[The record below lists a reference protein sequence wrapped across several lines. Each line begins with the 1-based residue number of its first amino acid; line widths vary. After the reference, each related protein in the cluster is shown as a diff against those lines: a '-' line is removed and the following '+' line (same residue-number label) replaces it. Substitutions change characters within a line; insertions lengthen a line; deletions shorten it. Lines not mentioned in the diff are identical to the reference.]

1 MNQLEFPL
9 QEAAINRIRSYFRTL
24 ENHRRT
30 SIALHGHVKP
40 STKALARLLGSEV
53 SAIGDEYPEDE
64 EVQRWVAKF
73 AAFSGQP
80 DLQE

>member
-1 MNQLEFPL
+1 MEQMELPL
-9 QEAAINRIRSYFRTL
+9 REAAVNRIRSYYRTL

-53 SAIGDEYPEDE
+53 SAIGKEYPEDKE
-64 EVQRWVAKF
+64 IQRWVSKF
-73 AAFSGQP
+73 GEFSNQP
-80 DLQE
+80 DLLE